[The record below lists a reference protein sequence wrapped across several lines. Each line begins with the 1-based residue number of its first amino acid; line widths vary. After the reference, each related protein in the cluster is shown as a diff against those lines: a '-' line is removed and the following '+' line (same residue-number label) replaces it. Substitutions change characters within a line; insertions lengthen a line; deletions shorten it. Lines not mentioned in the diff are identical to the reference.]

1 MNRPPR
7 IAATVSLVLAVVAAA
22 YLLLAQCAYRGISVS
37 TSIPGGPGTETQ
49 VCRSLI
55 EVSGL
60 SVARWIL
67 LPVVI
72 VGFAVFLM
80 RARMRVGVWV
90 LTILL
95 LAFCVLTGFSIGLL
109 FFPAALALL
118 VSAIL
123 QHADAKQPIV
133 PVTMSDSTPGTQN
146 DQGPYN

>member
-1 MNRPPR
+1 MNRPQR
-7 IAATVSLVLAVVAAA
+7 IGATVSLVLAVVAAA
-22 YLLLAQCAYRGISVS
+22 YLLLAQCAYRGVSVS
-37 TSIPGGPGTETQ
+37 TSIPGGRATETQ
-49 VCRSLI
+49 ECLSLI

-60 SVARWIL
+60 GVARWIL

-72 VGFAVFLM
+72 VALAVFLM

-123 QHADAKQPIV
+123 QQAGAKQPIV
-133 PVTMSDSTPGTQN
+133 PVTMSDPKPGTQN
-146 DQGPYN
+146 DEGV